1 MEGGI
6 RIDTWLWA
14 VRIYKTR
21 SLASD
26 ACRSGKVKIL
36 DQAVK
41 PSRDIKTGEIISI
54 SIAPITRTVKVLVP
68 ISNRVSAKLV
78 PGFMEDLTPDEEYM
92 KLKRTN
98 DHDFE
103 FRERGTGRPTKRE
116 RREIEFLKLY
126 LDE

>member
-1 MEGGI
+1 MEGGV
-6 RIDTWLWA
+6 RIDKWLWA
-14 VRIYKTR
+14 VRIFKTR

-41 PSRDIKTGEIISI
+41 PSHDVKVAEIITI
-54 SIAPITRTVKVLVP
+54 SLGPITKTVKVSVLLGH
-68 ISNRVSAKLV
+68 RVSAKLV
-78 PGFMEDLTPDEEYM
+78 VGFMEDLTPEAEYQ
-92 KLKRTN
+92 KLKRSN
-98 DHDFE
+98 DMEFE
-103 FRERGTGRPTKRE
+103 VRERGTGRPTKRE

>member
-6 RIDTWLWA
+6 RIDKWLWA

>member
-6 RIDTWLWA
+6 RIDKWLWA
-14 VRIYKTR
+14 LRIFKSR

-41 PSRDIKTGEIISI
+41 PSREVKAGDVISI
-54 SIAPITRTVKVLVP
+54 SLAPITKTVKVIALLG
-68 ISNRVSAKLV
+68 NRVSAKLV
-78 PGFMEDLTPDEEYM
+78 ADFMEDLTPEEEYL
-92 KLKRTN
+92 KLKRSH
-98 DHDFE
+98 DIDFE
-103 FRERGTGRPTKRE
+103 FRERGAGRPTKRE